1 MSTDT
6 LHVARHRWAR
16 LTSRKAGLVADM
28 IRGKPVN
35 QALEILEFAP
45 QRAAAFY
52 LKLLRSAVANASQ
65 DETVDV
71 NSLYVKDARADG
83 GPLLND
89 RMRWRPGPQGR
100 ALPFR
105 RRTAHLTIGLAERE
119 AEAIG
124 PAEREAGSKG
134 RRRKTASKA
143 AQEA

>member
-1 MSTDT
+1 MSSDAQYS
-6 LHVARHRWAR
+6 ARHRWAR

-65 DETVDV
+65 DENVDV

-105 RRTAHLTIGLAERE
+105 RRTAHLTIGLAQSEVE
-119 AEAIG
+119 AA
-124 PAEREAGSKG
+124 G
-134 RRRKTASKA
+134 RRRKPAAKA

>member
-1 MSTDT
+1 MSSDARFF
-6 LHVARHRWAR
+6 ARHRWAR
-16 LTSRKAGLVADM
+16 LTSRKAGLVADL
-28 IRGKPVN
+28 IRGKTVN

-45 QRAAAFY
+45 QRAAAYY

-65 DETVDV
+65 DEAVDV
-71 NSLYVKDARADG
+71 NGLYVKDARADG

-124 PAEREAGSKG
+124 LAEREAGSAR
-134 RRRKTASKA
+134 RRRKPAAKA